1 MSWSYD
7 PTDLN
12 TTTANGRL
20 NTVRLLVGDTETL
33 DQQVQNEE
41 IVFALLEKG
50 NNVYYSGS
58 WVARIVASKYSRK
71 VNTSLDGALKADYSD
86 LAKQYMLLADNLEYQ
101 GKTSGSGSSV
111 GIGVLAGGITKTG
124 IENVRA
130 NTDRIEGSFR
140 RDRFKNPPSYQT
152 PEYE

>member
-7 PTDLN
+7 PTDLD
-12 TTTANGRL
+12 TTTSSGRL

-33 DQQVQNEE
+33 DQQVQDEE
-41 IVFALLEKG
+41 ITFGLSENG
-50 NNVYYSGS
+50 DNIYYAGA
-58 WVARIVASKYSRK
+58 WIARAIASKYSRK

-86 LAKQYMLLADNLEYQ
+86 LAKQYKVLADDLEYQ
-101 GKTSGSGSSV
+101 GKTSGAV
-111 GIGVLAGGITKTG
+111 IGILAGGITKSG
-124 IENVRA
+124 IEAVRA
-130 NTDRIEGSFR
+130 NTNRIEGSFR